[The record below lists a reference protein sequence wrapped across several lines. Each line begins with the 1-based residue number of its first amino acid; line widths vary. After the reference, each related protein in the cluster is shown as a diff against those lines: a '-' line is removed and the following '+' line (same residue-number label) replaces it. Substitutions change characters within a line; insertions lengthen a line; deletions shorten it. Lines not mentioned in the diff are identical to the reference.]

1 MMQSTH
7 TDTSSTMGSPRLAC
21 FLLLVSVCLT
31 IPTTAFVPHS
41 RATSVRPIPSLAQ
54 QSGDDLPDF
63 ELPEEEEAEKL
74 QQQAEKLRKQIQNM
88 EADIQSKRQQRMEEQ
103 KIQSVAVQ
111 EDTSGPPTLKNK
123 RILVAGAN
131 GRLGSMVC
139 RYLLRNHPEIKE
151 CLAMVHTVG
160 EQSSRGYGRL
170 SYEVGAEDGV
180 GQIGPA
186 WSSSDE
192 RVASFQYDPNTMQGY
207 NLNKLRVV
215 ECELLDPVQCQTIT
229 KDVDAIIW
237 CATDF
242 NGNAPRAVS
251 GLDFAF
257 LFRAVAS
264 PTKGRVEIEGLE
276 NLLGALKLNK
286 KVVENDPTH
295 FVCVS
300 MVPEAYPNYETPFGE
315 FNAIKRQSESILQNY
330 PSLSSTVLQLGKF
343 EDNFVEEGLPIAQT
357 TEEESAIEEGK
368 RRLINRRDAAKA
380 AVDALLNTD
389 IKGKITQVYT
399 AKR

>member
-1 MMQSTH
+1 MRHSPSLSSWILCTLFYLST
-7 TDTSSTMGSPRLAC
+7 T
-21 FLLLVSVCLT
+21 
-31 IPTTAFVPHS
+31 TTAFV
-41 RATSVRPIPSLAQ
+41 AQ
-54 QSGDDLPDF
+54 SQTAMRSICFAQPDDDLPDF
-63 ELPEEEEAEKL
+63 DLPEEEAEKL
-74 QQQAEKLRKQIQNM
+74 QQQAEQLRKQIQNM

-103 KIQSVAVQ
+103 QQKLSVAV
-111 EDTSGPPTLKNK
+111 EDDTSGPPTLKNK

-151 CLAMVHTVG
+151 CLAMVHVVG

-192 RVASFQYDPNTMQGY
+192 RVASFRFDPNSMQGY

-229 KDVDAIIW
+229 ESVDAVIW

-276 NLLGALKLNK
+276 NLLGAMKLNK
-286 KVVENDPTH
+286 KVVDNDPNH

-300 MVPEAYPNYETPFGE
+300 MVPEAYPNFETPFGE
-315 FNAIKRQSESILQNY
+315 FNAMKRQSESILQNY

-343 EDNFVEEGLPIAQT
+343 EDNLIEEGLSIAQT
-357 TEEESAIEEGK
+357 SFEESTLEEGK
-368 RRLINRRDAAKA
+368 TRLINRRDAARA
-380 AVDALLNTD
+380 AVDALLNAD
-389 IKGKITQVYT
+389 IKGETMQVYT